1 MDLIIRQKSQKY
13 WVQTI
18 KMVSGPNC
26 FQLVFK
32 PKQIQKNKKQKE
44 LIYMFSIF
52 LKTAPYLKDDKCLWD
67 PRKVNG
73 KDCKSI
79 FLSFHCY
86 IFILAASYGLHSF
99 SYLASK
105 TWNSL
110 LDTCKTLNLLKF
122 KREILR

>member
-110 LDTCKTLNLLKF
+110 LDTCKTLNLLEF

>member
-52 LKTAPYLKDDKCLWD
+52 LKTAPYSKDDKCLWD

-110 LDTCKTLNLLKF
+110 LDTCKTLNLLEF

>member
-1 MDLIIRQKSQKY
+1 MDLIIRQKSQKH

-32 PKQIQKNKKQKE
+32 PKQIQKNKKQKK
-44 LIYMFSIF
+44 LIYMFLIF
-52 LKTAPYLKDDKCLWD
+52 SKTAPYSKDDKCLWD

-110 LDTCKTLNLLKF
+110 LDTCKTLNLLEF